1 MNSNS
6 LFDSK
11 AVIKVLGVGGGGCN
25 AVNRMIQT
33 SVEGVEFIAL
43 NTDVQALDANFADTR
58 IALGHGTTKGLGTGG
73 DPSRGQA
80 AAKESEREI
89 LEHIDGADMVFVTAG
104 MGGGTGTGAA
114 PVVAE
119 LAKRYDILTVG
130 VVTKPFGFE
139 GPKRRRLAEE
149 GIARI
154 QQHVDTLIVIPNEK
168 LLTVVERRTSLQEAF
183 LYADDVLRQG
193 VQGISD
199 IIMKPGMINVDFAD
213 VRSVMKGAGVA
224 LMGLGRGTGEN
235 RAKIAAEQA
244 VSSPL
249 IETDI
254 QGAKRLLVNITAGPD
269 FSIGEAQDAM
279 EYIMQF
285 ADADEASIYMGQ
297 VFDDSMGEQV
307 CVTLLAAGMHLEPT
321 SFRDREIF
329 ERAEPV
335 EAAQQELQPLVAA
348 EAVTPRGLEA
358 VSLDEIDFDIPA
370 FLRSQRAR

>member
-1 MNSNS
+1 MDSRN
-6 LFDSK
+6 LFDSR

-25 AVNRMIQT
+25 AVNRMVQT
-33 SVEGVEFIAL
+33 SVEGVQFVAL
-43 NTDVQALDANFADTR
+43 NTDMQALDASFAPTR
-58 IALGHGTTKGLGTGG
+58 IALGRGTTRGLGTGG
-73 DPSRGQA
+73 DPTRGHA

-89 LEHIDGADMVFVTAG
+89 MEQIDGADMVFVTAG

-119 LAKRYDILTVG
+119 LAKRLDILTVG

-139 GPKRRRLAEE
+139 GPKRRRIAEE
-149 GIARI
+149 GIERI
-154 QQHVDTLIVIPNEK
+154 KEHVDTLIVIPNEK
-168 LLTVVERRTSLQEAF
+168 LLSVVERRTSLQDAF

-224 LMGLGRGTGEN
+224 LMGLGRGAGER

-254 QGAKRLLVNITAGPD
+254 QGAKRLLVNITAGPE
-269 FSIGEAQDAM
+269 FTLGEAQDAM

-285 ADADEASIYMGQ
+285 ADADESAIYMGQ
-297 VFDDSMGEQV
+297 VFDESMGDQV
-307 CVTLLAAGMHLEPT
+307 SVTLLAAGMHYAPT
-321 SFRDREIF
+321 TFRDREVF
-329 ERAEPV
+329 VKAEAPEAEPPYEPATAV
-335 EAAQQELQPLVAA
+335 ET
-348 EAVTPRGLEA
+348 TPRRAFED

-370 FLRSQRAR
+370 FLRSQRSR